1 MEHKAKNQE
10 YYIKIMEKQKIDCE
24 RQGESANLI
33 QEKKLK
39 RFALP
44 LGRLV
49 QHLSF
54 QIIWLTMSL

>member
-24 RQGESANLI
+24 RQGEGANLI

-39 RFALP
+39 RLALP

-54 QIIWLTMSL
+54 QII